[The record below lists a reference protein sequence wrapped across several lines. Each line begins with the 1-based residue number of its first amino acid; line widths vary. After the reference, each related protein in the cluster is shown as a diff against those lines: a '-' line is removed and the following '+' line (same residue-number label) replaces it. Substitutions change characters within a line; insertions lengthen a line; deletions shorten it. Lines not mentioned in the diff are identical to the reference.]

1 MSPDDLGR
9 RLVELLSGIR
19 FAHVS
24 NNCDIENHEPYNYS
38 VGARINNIRTSG
50 VARPKLMVGPDY
62 RGTKEVLEDL
72 AQVESDRS
80 IQQLPKATQLRSSL
94 I

>member
-1 MSPDDLGR
+1 MSPDNLGR

-38 VGARINNIRTSG
+38 VGARINNIRTLG
-50 VARPKLMVGPDY
+50 RRML
-62 RGTKEVLEDL
+62 LF
-72 AQVESDRS
+72 
-80 IQQLPKATQLRSSL
+80 
-94 I
+94 